1 MCPELHEC
9 HRVCDCLQHFTAVET
24 LGHSNAY
31 FCDTCKRKST
41 ATKQLTIHTLPNIL
55 VIQLKRFSFAGSL
68 GGKISR
74 HIAFE
79 TELDMGKFLSR
90 RAGAGE
96 TDNMYDLYGVL
107 VHKGSSAQCGI
118 RACTHASARCLE
130 KDATEHFPFLA
141 NPNSRLPRGGLAPSP
156 ACRDPACAV
165 APSRGRVVRALEPTR
180 VPTKAHA
187 NFLYRTLLLVCQVQG
202 WQMV

>member
-31 FCDTCKRKST
+31 FCETCKRKST

-130 KDATEHFPFLA
+130 KRRDRTLPIPGKSKFSPATRRA
-141 NPNSRLPRGGLAPSP
+141 GGTRPRGA
-156 ACRDPACAV
+156 RF
-165 APSRGRVVRALEPTR
+165 RADSGPHQGTR
-180 VPTKAHA
+180 
-187 NFLYRTLLLVCQVQG
+187 
-202 WQMV
+202 

>member
-130 KDATEHFPFLA
+130 KDATAHSPCLA
-141 NPNSRLPRGGLAPSP
+141 NQNSRLPRGGLA
-156 ACRDPACAV
+156 V
-165 APSRGRVVRALEPTR
+165 RGRVVRALEPTR

>member
-31 FCDTCKRKST
+31 FCETCKRKST

-90 RAGAGE
+90 RTGL
-96 TDNMYDLYGVL
+96 T
-107 VHKGSSAQCGI
+107 
-118 RACTHASARCLE
+118 RT
-130 KDATEHFPFLA
+130 
-141 NPNSRLPRGGLAPSP
+141 RL
-156 ACRDPACAV
+156 
-165 APSRGRVVRALEPTR
+165 
-180 VPTKAHA
+180 
-187 NFLYRTLLLVCQVQG
+187 
-202 WQMV
+202 